1 MVLAGRKALIV
12 LFVWGA
18 ASILFLGSWGY
29 SLFVRADLAAS
40 PRFLGERL
48 LYAGIVCA
56 CVFLVLFFRLFL
68 RSRGVIRELDRLVE
82 LSKHGGLPSSAG
94 LRKLGKVGEKIARL
108 YTQINE
114 LNDKRGLRIGA
125 MSALI
130 DLLMGSIE
138 IPLLV
143 TDVMGTILHASRE
156 YLDRRKVA
164 RVDVVGASMED
175 LFAEVV
181 MAEIVF
187 EIGKSHTTVEK
198 TVSKGSL
205 FCSPVYDRNHDL
217 SFLLFVFEKKTFP
230 LIGDLR
236 PRIQVPGEEPKKGF
250 IRQFVSGVIGKR
262 KRRIPDEG

>member
-94 LRKLGKVGEKIARL
+94 LKAR
-108 YTQINE
+108 E
-114 LNDKRGLRIGA
+114 GR
-125 MSALI
+125 
-130 DLLMGSIE
+130 
-138 IPLLV
+138 
-143 TDVMGTILHASRE
+143 RE
-156 YLDRRKVA
+156 NRAAVHPDQRTERQTGPPDRR
-164 RVDVVGASMED
+164 DV
-175 LFAEVV
+175 
-181 MAEIVF
+181 
-187 EIGKSHTTVEK
+187 
-198 TVSKGSL
+198 
-205 FCSPVYDRNHDL
+205 
-217 SFLLFVFEKKTFP
+217 
-230 LIGDLR
+230 R
-236 PRIQVPGEEPKKGF
+236 PH
-250 IRQFVSGVIGKR
+250 
-262 KRRIPDEG
+262 